1 MKKKRIVISD
11 DDESVRTVCAVN
23 LCDDS
28 DSDSDGYTRKLA
40 YPKRSVFGTDRSDNS
55 KIIPAPSARPRSSLV
70 VHSELSDSDTD
81 DDSDSDDELISSA
94 DDLIERSE
102 TTGDE
107 ALAGPRVKSRGW
119 CFTVNNYSDS
129 DIHRFRDF
137 HAETDGCK
145 YLIIGKE
152 VGEQGTPHLQ
162 GYIYVQNPRYGN
174 VLRAACGGIG
184 HWSAAKGTAAQ
195 NQTYCSKEGDFMEYG
210 ELPKQG
216 KRNDLATLVQR
227 VCTEGATMQSLI
239 DGGEHDVLATYLR
252 NEKSVTKLVSMVQGK
267 RDSSVTPTVHWIWG
281 QTGTGKSRWAYE
293 NFPDAYR
300 VSTDGNGWWCG
311 YADGYAGEKVVVM
324 DDYRANAFSY
334 SMLLKILDRYPLK
347 VKMKGSMAELLAT
360 HFIIT
365 SNQKPED
372 VYNKGTEA
380 INQLKRRITKVELM
394 GPEPLAPIFI
404 TPDGVRHQSAW
415 FNQDRDSALV
425 QTRCGIQGRKR

>member
-1 MKKKRIVISD
+1 
-11 DDESVRTVCAVN
+11 
-23 LCDDS
+23 
-28 DSDSDGYTRKLA
+28 
-40 YPKRSVFGTDRSDNS
+40 
-55 KIIPAPSARPRSSLV
+55 
-70 VHSELSDSDTD
+70 
-81 DDSDSDDELISSA
+81 
-94 DDLIERSE
+94 
-102 TTGDE
+102 
-107 ALAGPRVKSRGW
+107 
-119 CFTVNNYSDS
+119 
-129 DIHRFRDF
+129 
-137 HAETDGCK
+137 
-145 YLIIGKE
+145 
-152 VGEQGTPHLQ
+152 
-162 GYIYVQNPRYGN
+162 
-174 VLRAACGGIG
+174 
-184 HWSAAKGTAAQ
+184 
-195 NQTYCSKEGDFMEYG
+195 
-210 ELPKQG
+210 
-216 KRNDLATLVQR
+216 
-227 VCTEGATMQSLI
+227 MQSLI

-300 VSTDGNGWWCG
+300 VSTDGNGWW
-311 YADGYAGEKVVVM
+311 DGYAGEKVVVM